1 MHYKIKVMTNTEK
14 LGNALA
20 LLRQSKGLTQK
31 DVAEMIGKTQKN
43 IWLMEK
49 GKSFS
54 SKSLEMYL
62 EAVQMDKIT
71 IT

>member
-1 MHYKIKVMTNTEK
+1 MTNTEK
-14 LGNALA
+14 LGSAMA

-54 SKSLEMYL
+54 SKSLELYF
-62 EAVQMDKIT
+62 EAIQIEQIKI
-71 IT
+71 I